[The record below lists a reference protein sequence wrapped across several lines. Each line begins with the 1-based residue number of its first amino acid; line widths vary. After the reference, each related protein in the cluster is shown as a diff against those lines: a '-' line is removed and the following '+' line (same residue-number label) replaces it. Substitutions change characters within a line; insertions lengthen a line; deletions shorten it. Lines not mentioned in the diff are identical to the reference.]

1 MSLFL
6 VDHAAPVPRVIAALR
21 GALKGGE
28 GSGFHGHAGRPG
40 KRGGSADTSIDPA
53 LFVVGEADTTL
64 SIIEAVSDRLAEQ
77 WQAQPSVLRA
87 MMTELRYD
95 IGEFDPQKAKKALI
109 YHTLRTWTGSSGG
122 DEATAIIAGL
132 ADRLGLTYELPK
144 RSRSILA
151 YMETHYPGM
160 REAFADLGEIIYRDT
175 QDWLA
180 RQGKTHVTLY
190 RAGDLGEDRL
200 FTSWS
205 TTIGGVRHETGRS
218 VIDAVVPASA
228 IFSLPVTGFGT
239 RTEAEAVVL
248 PRPKVTKS
256 LDALKGG
263 EGSGFHGHAGRP
275 GKRGGSAPSRMD
287 LGDVS
292 DRLDVTRDTLL
303 YGTRSVM
310 VDGVRV
316 HIGVGV
322 SYPSRERPGDGSSSM
337 VDTDGKII
345 AGPKDWLMQDALAV
359 PEVAKAV
366 DDAYA
371 ALGNQRGG
379 DFAKAEPTDY
389 QDRIAALLHGYKSPL
404 TYARNLDTLNAMT
417 RAYLANDTAEI
428 VRSEDRVAKLERD
441 HKRLLAYLDEDPSAT
456 YLQSIL
462 DKAPAELFK
471 AKVTALAFA
480 DRAMELGDQEAV
492 NQFSSEVQRTQAD
505 LRERYGDTVTLYRG
519 VNGDYAKAIKKG
531 TKKAGSEIGVAI
543 YPASSWTSD
552 ASIAR
557 EFATK
562 SGVVIKQSVPV
573 DRILFSY
580 HTSPYIRLSDWPFGG
595 KQEYEFIIASPSDTL
610 TLTKEDLL

>member
-6 VDHAAPVPRVIAALR
+6 VDHAAPVPRVLAALR
-21 GALKGGE
+21 GALKGGA

-40 KRGGSADTSIDPA
+40 QRGGSASVA
-53 LFVVGEADTTL
+53 LFHGTTTAYRAAIKEQGLIAAKGKGADAWARKRGWTVQRVQVAGQ
-64 SIIEAVSDRLAEQ
+64 AVSVFLTADLEMAKQYADYAVE
-77 WQAQPSVLRA
+77 
-87 MMTELRYD
+87 MGG
-95 IGEFDPQKAKKALI
+95 GEPVILQIALPA
-109 YHTLRTWTGSSGG
+109 
-122 DEATAIIAGL
+122 DA
-132 ADRLGLTYELPK
+132 ADRLLADENQAGGLRFEGTIPPDWITFDDAAK
-144 RSRSILA
+144 SSIVYAVALVS
-151 YMETHYPGM
+151 
-160 REAFADLGEIIYRDT
+160 DIDT
-175 QDWLA
+175 
-180 RQGKTHVTLY
+180 
-190 RAGDLGEDRL
+190 
-200 FTSWS
+200 S
-205 TTIGGVRHETGRS
+205 
-218 VIDAVVPASA
+218 
-228 IFSLPVTGFGT
+228 
-239 RTEAEAVVL
+239 
-248 PRPKVTKS
+248 
-256 LDALKGG
+256 KGG

-292 DRLDVTRDTLL
+292 DRLDVTRDSLL

-322 SYPSRERPGDGSSSM
+322 SYPSRERDGSGM

-345 AGPKDWLMQDALAV
+345 AGPKDWLMQDAMAV
-359 PEVAKAV
+359 PEVVKAV

-371 ALGNQRGG
+371 ALADQRGG

-389 QDRIAALLHGYKSPL
+389 QDRIAALLYGYKSPL

-428 VRSEDRVAKLERD
+428 VRSEDRVAQLERD
-441 HKRLLAYLDEDPSAT
+441 HKRLLDYLGEDPSAT

-462 DKAPAELFK
+462 EKAPAELFK

-492 NQFSSEVQRTQAD
+492 NQFASEVQRTQAD
-505 LRERYGDTVTLYRG
+505 LRERYGDTITLYRG
-519 VNGDYAKAIKKG
+519 VNGDYAKALKKG
-531 TKKAGSEIGVAI
+531 TKKAGSSVGVAI
-543 YPASSWTSD
+543 YPASSWTND

-562 SGVVIKQSVPV
+562 SGVVIKQTVPV